1 MSSVPWI
8 FGDGGTNLG
17 VGLIPVHSF
26 SLHPASHIKVQFIC
40 ISASGRCLS
49 ELDVLRVATFVR
61 GCVKALP
68 SIDRRCCL
76 RWSPRCGGYSSR
88 LFSWSGHATEAA
100 VLSFYVE
107 LEKLP
112 TRETPRLLGLPTNL
126 HHRVPWQITHA
137 ILFPINLQIQCVPAV
152 IDDRK
157 FNGRLC

>member
-61 GCVKALP
+61 GCVKAFP

-76 RWSPRCGGYSSR
+76 RWSPRCGGPLTSTVQLEWTCYGGCGSKLLCRAREITHTRDATSSR
-88 LFSWSGHATEAA
+88 SANKPAPQGSLADYARYPFSYQ
-100 VLSFYVE
+100 L
-107 LEKLP
+107 
-112 TRETPRLLGLPTNL
+112 
-126 HHRVPWQITHA
+126 
-137 ILFPINLQIQCVPAV
+137 AV
-152 IDDRK
+152 IYD
-157 FNGRLC
+157 GRRTLDL